1 MMKIRN
7 KIIALM
13 ISLIA
18 MPTFAYSQAKYYV
31 GAEYTK
37 NKIDT
42 GISNISSTLD
52 EEDNGYSIFFGSPIN
67 KAFDVEVSYN
77 NFGEASLSGV
87 NGNQFR
93 YGGTTYVFTGAGTI
107 KAEATSFG
115 VAVKPKLNINKNFDL
130 VATLGAHRWESDLT
144 ASSTSGKATETDEG
158 IDLFY
163 GVGLK
168 GNFDTFS
175 VGLNYNIYKL
185 DSEDVT
191 SMGIRVSAAF

>member
-1 MMKIRN
+1 MKIRN
-7 KIIALM
+7 KIIALI

-18 MPTFAYSQAKYYV
+18 MPTFAYTQAKYYV

-42 GISNISSTLD
+42 GISNVSSRLD

-67 KAFDVEVSYN
+67 KDFDIEVSYN

-87 NGNQFR
+87 TGNQFR
-93 YGGTTYVFTGAGTI
+93 YGGTLFEFTGAGTI

-115 VAVKPKLNINKNFDL
+115 IAVKPKLNINKNFDL

>member
-1 MMKIRN
+1 MKIKN

-18 MPTFAYSQAKYYV
+18 MPTFAYSQTKYYV
-31 GAEYTK
+31 GAEYAK

-42 GISNISSTLD
+42 GISNVSSRLD

-67 KAFDVEVSYN
+67 KDFDVEVSYN

-87 NGNQFR
+87 TGNQFR
-93 YGGTTYVFTGAGTI
+93 YAGTLYEFTAAGTV

-115 VAVKPKLNINKNFDL
+115 IAVKPKLNINKNFDL
-130 VATLGAHRWESDLT
+130 VATLGAHRWESDFT
-144 ASSTSGKATETDEG
+144 ASSTNGRATLTDDG
-158 IDLFY
+158 VDLFY

-175 VGLNYNIYKL
+175 VGLNYNIYNL
-185 DSEDVT
+185 DDEEVK

>member
-1 MMKIRN
+1 MKIRN

-18 MPTFAYSQAKYYV
+18 IPTFAFSQAKYYV

-42 GISNISSTLD
+42 GVSNISSRLD
-52 EEDNGYSIFFGSPIN
+52 EEDNGYSIFFGLPIN
-67 KAFDVEVSYN
+67 KDFDVELSYN

-87 NGNQFR
+87 SGNQFR
-93 YGGTTYVFTGAGTI
+93 LNGTTYEFNQTATI
-107 KAEATSFG
+107 KAEAKSYG
-115 VAVKPKLNINKNFDL
+115 VAVKPKLNINKNLDL
-130 VATLGAHRWESDLT
+130 VGTLGAHKWDSDLSVRGTT
-144 ASSTSGKATETDEG
+144 ASGSGSDDG
-158 IDLFY
+158 VDLFY

-168 GNFDTFS
+168 GNFDNFS

-185 DSEDVT
+185 DDEEVK

>member
-1 MMKIRN
+1 MKIRD

-42 GISNISSTLD
+42 GISNISSSLD
-52 EEDNGYSIFFGSPIN
+52 EKDNGYSIFIGSSIN
-67 KAFDVEVSYN
+67 KDFDIELSYN

-87 NGNQFR
+87 EGNEFS
-93 YGGTTYVFTGAGTI
+93 YGGTDYIFTDAGTL

-115 VAVKPKLNINKNFDL
+115 IAVKPKLNINKNFDL

-144 ASSTSGKATETDEG
+144 ASSTSGKESVTDDG

-191 SMGIRVSAAF
+191 SMGLRVSAAF

>member
-1 MMKIRN
+1 MKIKN

-31 GAEYTK
+31 GAEYNK

-42 GISNISSTLD
+42 GISNISSRLD
-52 EEDNGYSIFFGSPIN
+52 EEDNGYSIFFGSSIDKN
-67 KAFDVEVSYN
+67 FDIEVSYN

-87 NGNQFR
+87 TGNQFR
-93 YGGTTYVFTGAGTI
+93 YDGTVYQFTANGSV

-115 VAVKPKLNINKNFDL
+115 IAVKPKVNISKNFDL
-130 VATLGAHRWESDLT
+130 VATLGAHRWESDFT
-144 ASSTSGKATETDEG
+144 ASSTNGRATASEDG
-158 IDLFY
+158 VDLFY

-175 VGLNYNIYKL
+175 VGLNYNIYNL
-185 DSEDVT
+185 DSDEVK

>member
-1 MMKIRN
+1 MKIRN
-7 KIIALM
+7 KLIALV

-18 MPTFAYSQAKYYV
+18 MPTFANSQAKYYV

-42 GISNISSTLD
+42 GISNVSSKLD
-52 EEDNGYSIFFGSPIN
+52 EEDNGYSIFIGSSIN
-67 KAFDVEVSYN
+67 KDFDIELSYN

-87 NGNQFR
+87 NGNEFSYR
-93 YGGTTYVFTGAGTI
+93 GTDYTFTDTGTI

-115 VAVKPKLNINKNFDL
+115 IAVKPKLNINKNFDL

-144 ASSTSGKATETDEG
+144 ASSAGTKDSTTEDG

-185 DSEDVT
+185 DSEEVK
-191 SMGIRVSAAF
+191 SMGIRLTAAF

>member
-1 MMKIRN
+1 MKIRN
-7 KIIALM
+7 KIIALI

-18 MPTFAYSQAKYYV
+18 MPTFAFSQTKYYV
-31 GAEYTK
+31 GAEYAK

-42 GISNISSTLD
+42 GISNVSSRLD
-52 EEDNGYSIFFGSPIN
+52 EEDNGFSIFLGSAVN
-67 KAFDVEVSYN
+67 KDVDVEVSYN

-87 NGNQFR
+87 TGNQFR
-93 YGGTTYVFTGAGTI
+93 YDGTVYQFTANGSV

-115 VAVKPKLNINKNFDL
+115 IAVKPKVNINKNFDL
-130 VATLGAHRWESDLT
+130 VATLGAHRWESDFT
-144 ASSTSGKATETDEG
+144 ASSTNGRATASEDG
-158 IDLFY
+158 VDLFY

-185 DSEDVT
+185 DDEEVK

>member
-1 MMKIRN
+1 MKIRN
-7 KIIALM
+7 KLIALV

-18 MPTFAYSQAKYYV
+18 MPTFANSQAKYYV

-42 GISNISSTLD
+42 GISNVSSKLD
-52 EEDNGYSIFFGSPIN
+52 EEDNGYSIFIGSSIN
-67 KAFDVEVSYN
+67 KDFDIELSYN

-87 NGNQFR
+87 EGNQFSYR
-93 YGGTTYVFTGAGTI
+93 GTDYIFTDTGTI

-115 VAVKPKLNINKNFDL
+115 IAVKPKLNINKNFDL

-144 ASSTSGKATETDEG
+144 ARSAGTKDSTTEDG

>member
-1 MMKIRN
+1 
-7 KIIALM
+7 
-13 ISLIA
+13 
-18 MPTFAYSQAKYYV
+18 MPTFAYTQAKYYV

-42 GISNISSTLD
+42 GISNVSSRLD

-67 KAFDVEVSYN
+67 KDFDIEVSYN

-87 NGNQFR
+87 TGNQFR
-93 YGGTTYVFTGAGTI
+93 YGGTLFEFTGAGTI

-115 VAVKPKLNINKNFDL
+115 IAVKPKLNINKNFDL

>member
-1 MMKIRN
+1 MTIKN

-13 ISLIA
+13 ISLIV

-42 GISNISSTLD
+42 GISNISSSLD
-52 EEDNGYSIFFGSPIN
+52 EKDNGYSIFIGSSIN
-67 KAFDVEVSYN
+67 KDFDIELSYN

-87 NGNQFR
+87 EGNEFS
-93 YGGTTYVFTGAGTI
+93 YGGTDYIFTDAGTL

-115 VAVKPKLNINKNFDL
+115 IAVKPKLNINKNFDL

-144 ASSTSGKATETDEG
+144 ASSTSGKESVTDDG

>member
-1 MMKIRN
+1 MKIKN

-18 MPTFAYSQAKYYV
+18 MPTFAYAQAKYYV

-42 GISNISSTLD
+42 GISNVSSQLD
-52 EEDNGYSIFFGSPIN
+52 EEDNGFSIFFGSSIN
-67 KAFDVEVSYN
+67 RDIDVELSYN
-77 NFGEASLSGV
+77 NFGEVSLSGV
-87 NGNQFR
+87 TGNQFR
-93 YGGTTYVFTGAGTI
+93 YDGTLYEFTSAGTL

-115 VAVKPKLNINKNFDL
+115 IAVKPKLNINKNFDL

-144 ASSTSGKATETDEG
+144 ASSSSGKASATEDG
-158 IDLFY
+158 FDFFY

-185 DSEDVT
+185 DDEDVT

>member
-1 MMKIRN
+1 MTIKN

-18 MPTFAYSQAKYYV
+18 MPTFAFSQAKYYV

-42 GISNISSTLD
+42 GVSNISSRLD
-52 EEDNGYSIFFGSPIN
+52 EEDNGYSIFFGLPIN
-67 KAFDVEVSYN
+67 KDFDVELSYN

-87 NGNQFR
+87 SGNQFR
-93 YGGTTYVFTGAGTI
+93 LNGTTYEFNQTATI
-107 KAEATSFG
+107 KAEAKSYG
-115 VAVKPKLNINKNFDL
+115 VAVKPKLNINKNLDL
-130 VATLGAHRWESDLT
+130 VGTLGAHKWDSDLSVRGTT
-144 ASSTSGKATETDEG
+144 ASGSGSDDG
-158 IDLFY
+158 VDLFY

-168 GNFDTFS
+168 GNFDNFS

-185 DSEDVT
+185 DDEEVK

>member
-1 MMKIRN
+1 MKIRN
-7 KIIALM
+7 KIIALV

-18 MPTFAYSQAKYYV
+18 MPTFAYTQAKYYV

-42 GISNISSTLD
+42 GISNVSSRLD

-67 KAFDVEVSYN
+67 KDFDIEVSYN

-87 NGNQFR
+87 TGNQFR
-93 YGGTTYVFTGAGTI
+93 YGGTLFEFTGAGTI

-115 VAVKPKLNINKNFDL
+115 IAVKPKLNINKNFDL

>member
-1 MMKIRN
+1 MKIRN

-18 MPTFAYSQAKYYV
+18 IPTFAYSQAKYYV

-42 GISNISSTLD
+42 GISNISSNLD
-52 EEDNGYSIFFGSPIN
+52 EKDNGYSIFIGSSIN
-67 KAFDVEVSYN
+67 KDFDIELSYN

-87 NGNQFR
+87 EDNEFS
-93 YGGTTYVFTGAGTI
+93 YGGTDYIFTDAGTL

-115 VAVKPKLNINKNFDL
+115 IAVKPKLNINKNFDL

-144 ASSTSGKATETDEG
+144 ASSTSGKESVTDDG

>member
-1 MMKIRN
+1 MKIRN
-7 KIIALM
+7 KIIALV

-18 MPTFAYSQAKYYV
+18 MPTFAYTQAKYYV

-42 GISNISSTLD
+42 GISNVSSRLD

-67 KAFDVEVSYN
+67 KDFDIEVSYN

-87 NGNQFR
+87 TGNQFR
-93 YGGTTYVFTGAGTI
+93 YGGTLYEFTSAGTV

-115 VAVKPKLNINKNFDL
+115 IAVKPKLNINKNFDL

>member
-1 MMKIRN
+1 MTIKN

-18 MPTFAYSQAKYYV
+18 MPTFAYSQTKYYV
-31 GAEYTK
+31 GAEYAK

-42 GISNISSTLD
+42 GISNVSSRLD

-67 KAFDVEVSYN
+67 KDFDVEVSYN

-87 NGNQFR
+87 TGNQFR
-93 YGGTTYVFTGAGTI
+93 YAGTLYEFTAAGTV

-115 VAVKPKLNINKNFDL
+115 IAVKPKLNINKNFDL
-130 VATLGAHRWESDLT
+130 VATLGAHHWESDFT
-144 ASSTSGKATETDEG
+144 ASSTDGRATLTDDG
-158 IDLFY
+158 VDLFY

-175 VGLNYNIYKL
+175 VGLNYNIYNL
-185 DSEDVT
+185 DDDEVK

>member
-1 MMKIRN
+1 MKIRN
-7 KIIALM
+7 KIIALV

-18 MPTFAYSQAKYYV
+18 IPTFAYSQAKYYV
-31 GAEYTK
+31 GAEYAK

-42 GISNISSTLD
+42 GISNVSSNLD
-52 EEDNGYSIFFGSPIN
+52 EKDNGYSIFIGSSMN
-67 KAFDVEVSYN
+67 KDFDVEVSYN

-87 NGNQFR
+87 TGNQFR
-93 YGGTTYVFTGAGTI
+93 YGGTLYEFTGAGTL

-115 VAVKPKLNINKNFDL
+115 IAVKPKLNINKNFDL
-130 VATLGAHRWESDLT
+130 VATLGAHRWEQELT
-144 ASSTSGKATETDEG
+144 ASSTSGKATESDDG

-168 GNFDTFS
+168 ANFDTIS

-185 DSEDVT
+185 DSDDVK

>member
-1 MMKIRN
+1 MKIKN

-18 MPTFAYSQAKYYV
+18 MPTFAYAQAKYYV

-42 GISNISSTLD
+42 GISNVSSRLD
-52 EEDNGYSIFFGSPIN
+52 EEDNGFSIFFGSSIN
-67 KAFDVEVSYN
+67 RDIDVELSYN
-77 NFGEASLSGV
+77 NFGEVSLSGV
-87 NGNQFR
+87 TGNRFR
-93 YGGTTYVFTGAGTI
+93 YDGTLYEFTSAGTLT
-107 KAEATSFG
+107 AEATSFG
-115 VAVKPKLNINKNFDL
+115 IAVKPKLNINKNFDL

-144 ASSTSGKATETDEG
+144 ASSSSGKASVTEDG
-158 IDLFY
+158 FDFFY

-185 DSEDVT
+185 DDEDVT

>member
-1 MMKIRN
+1 MKIRN

-18 MPTFAYSQAKYYV
+18 IPTFAYSQAKYYV

-42 GISNISSTLD
+42 GISNVSSKLD
-52 EEDNGYSIFFGSPIN
+52 EEDNGYSIFIGSSIN
-67 KAFDVEVSYN
+67 KDFDIEFSYN

-87 NGNQFR
+87 ADNEFSYR
-93 YGGTTYVFTGAGTI
+93 GTDYIFTDTGTI

-115 VAVKPKLNINKNFDL
+115 VAVKPKLNISKNFDL
-130 VATLGAHRWESDLT
+130 VATLGAHRWESELT
-144 ASSTSGKATETDEG
+144 ASSASGKDSATENG

-185 DSEDVT
+185 DSEEVK
-191 SMGIRVSAAF
+191 SMGIRLSAAF

>member
-1 MMKIRN
+1 MKIRN
-7 KIIALM
+7 KIIALV

-18 MPTFAYSQAKYYV
+18 MPTFAYSQAKYYI

-42 GISNISSTLD
+42 GISNVSSRLD
-52 EEDNGYSIFFGSPIN
+52 EEDNGYSIFFGSPIDKN
-67 KAFDVEVSYN
+67 FDIELSYN

-87 NGNQFR
+87 TGNQFR
-93 YGGTTYVFTGAGTI
+93 FNGTLYEFTSAGTL

-115 VAVKPKLNINKNFDL
+115 IAVKPKLNINKNFDL
-130 VATLGAHRWESDLT
+130 VGTLGAHRYKSEVSV
-144 ASSTSGKATETDEG
+144 SSTNGRASVNDDGV
-158 IDLFY
+158 DLFY

-168 GNFDTFS
+168 GNFETFS
-175 VGLNYNIYKL
+175 VGLNYNIYNL
-185 DSEDVT
+185 DDEEVK

>member
-1 MMKIRN
+1 MKIRN

-42 GISNISSTLD
+42 GISNISSNLD
-52 EEDNGYSIFFGSPIN
+52 EKDNGYSIFIGSSIN
-67 KAFDVEVSYN
+67 KDFDIELSYN

-87 NGNQFR
+87 EGNQFS
-93 YGGTTYVFTGAGTI
+93 YGGTDYTFTDAGTL

-115 VAVKPKLNINKNFDL
+115 IAVKPKLNINKNFDL

-144 ASSTSGKATETDEG
+144 ASSTSGKESVSDDG

>member
-1 MMKIRN
+1 MKIRN
-7 KIIALM
+7 KIIALI

-31 GAEYTK
+31 GAEYNK

-42 GISNISSTLD
+42 GISNISSRLD
-52 EEDNGYSIFFGSPIN
+52 EEDNGYSIFFGSSIDKN
-67 KAFDVEVSYN
+67 FDVEVSYN
-77 NFGEASLSGV
+77 NFGETSLSGV
-87 NGNQFR
+87 TGNQFR
-93 YGGTTYVFTGAGTI
+93 YGGTLYEFTSAGTLT
-107 KAEATSFG
+107 AEATSFG
-115 VAVKPKLNINKNFDL
+115 IAVKPKLNINKNFDL

-144 ASSTSGKATETDEG
+144 ASSSSGKASATEDG

-185 DSEDVT
+185 DDEDVT

>member
-1 MMKIRN
+1 MKIRD

-42 GISNISSTLD
+42 GISNISSSLD
-52 EEDNGYSIFFGSPIN
+52 EKDNGYSIFIGSSIN
-67 KAFDVEVSYN
+67 KDFDIELSYN

-87 NGNQFR
+87 EGNEFS
-93 YGGTTYVFTGAGTI
+93 YGGTDYIFTDAGTL

-115 VAVKPKLNINKNFDL
+115 IAVKPKLNINKNFDL

-144 ASSTSGKATETDEG
+144 ASSTSGKESVTDDG

>member
-1 MMKIRN
+1 MKITN

-18 MPTFAYSQAKYYV
+18 MPTFAFSQAKYYV

-42 GISNISSTLD
+42 GISNISSRLD
-52 EEDNGYSIFFGSPIN
+52 EKDNGYSIFLGSPIN
-67 KAFDVEVSYN
+67 KDFDVEVSYN

-87 NGNQFR
+87 TGNQFR
-93 YGGTTYVFTGAGTI
+93 YGGTLYEFIADGTV

-115 VAVKPKLNINKNFDL
+115 IAVKPKLNINKNFDL
-130 VATLGAHRWESDLT
+130 VATLGVHRWESELS
-144 ASSTSGKATETDEG
+144 ASSTDGTASVTEDG
-158 IDLFY
+158 VDLFY

-168 GNFDTFS
+168 GNFDNFS

-185 DSEDVT
+185 DSEEVK

>member
-1 MMKIRN
+1 MKIKN

-18 MPTFAYSQAKYYV
+18 MPTFAYSQTKYYV
-31 GAEYTK
+31 GAEYAK

-42 GISNISSTLD
+42 GISNVSSSLD
-52 EEDNGYSIFFGSPIN
+52 EEDNGFSIFLGSAVN
-67 KAFDVEVSYN
+67 KDFDVEVSYN

-87 NGNQFR
+87 TGNQFR
-93 YGGTTYVFTGAGTI
+93 YAGTLYEFTANGSV

-115 VAVKPKLNINKNFDL
+115 IAVKPKVNINKNFDL
-130 VATLGAHRWESDLT
+130 VATLGAHRWETDFT
-144 ASSTSGKATETDEG
+144 ASSTNGRATVTEDG
-158 IDLFY
+158 YDFFY
-163 GVGLK
+163 GAGLK

-175 VGLNYNIYKL
+175 IGLNYNIYRL
-185 DSEDVT
+185 DSEEVK

>member
-1 MMKIRN
+1 MKITN
-7 KIIALM
+7 KIIALV

-18 MPTFAYSQAKYYV
+18 MPTFAYTQAKYYV

-42 GISNISSTLD
+42 GISNVSSRLD

-67 KAFDVEVSYN
+67 KDFDIEVSYN

-87 NGNQFR
+87 TGNQFR
-93 YGGTTYVFTGAGTI
+93 YGGTLFEFTGAGTI

-115 VAVKPKLNINKNFDL
+115 IAVKPKLNINKNFDL

>member
-1 MMKIRN
+1 MKIKN
-7 KIIALM
+7 KIIALV

-18 MPTFAYSQAKYYV
+18 IPTFAYSQAKYYV
-31 GAEYTK
+31 GAEYAK

-42 GISNISSTLD
+42 GISNVSSKLD
-52 EEDNGYSIFFGSPIN
+52 EKDNGYSIFIGSSMN
-67 KAFDVEVSYN
+67 KDFDVEVSYN

-87 NGNQFR
+87 TGDEFR
-93 YGGTTYVFTGAGTI
+93 YDGTTYVFTDTGTI

-115 VAVKPKLNINKNFDL
+115 IAVKPKLNVNKNFDL

-144 ASSTSGKATETDEG
+144 ASSASGKDSTTEDG

-168 GNFDTFS
+168 ANFDTIS

-185 DSEDVT
+185 DSEDVK